1 MFVDLEVG
9 PFRLRVATTYGPRIL
24 GLRRAGGP
32 ELFAQLAETVVIDHP
47 ETGIYR
53 FHGGHRLWA
62 APEVPRITHVNDD
75 RPCEVTTTT
84 SGFTLSAPADPA
96 GMTKKMEV
104 MIDGERLTV
113 DHHLGNEGPAS
124 LTVGVW
130 AITQLPLGGIAIMP
144 VGGPPA
150 PNPYL
155 ADGSLIVWPYTNLTD
170 NRLSWTPRAAVVD
183 AIAGP
188 RFKIGSGPRP
198 GRLGYLNDGFLFIKE
213 IPPAGAGDYPDR
225 GAVAQVFVEDEFC
238 ELESLGPLAL
248 LEPGQSISHRE
259 TWEATECTSLTPA
272 FDRVLDSAV
281 A

>member
-9 PFRLRVATTYGPRIL
+9 PYRIRVAKNYGPRIL

-32 ELFAQLAETVVIDHP
+32 ELFAQLPETVVIDHP

-62 APEVPRITHVNDD
+62 APEVPRITYVNDD
-75 RPCEVTTTT
+75 RLCEVTSTT
-84 SGFTLSAPADPA
+84 SGFIVSAAADPA
-96 GMTKKMEV
+96 GIKKKMEV
-104 MIDGERLTV
+104 VIDGERLTV
-113 DHHLGNEGPAS
+113 DHHLENDGPAS

-130 AITQLPLGGIAIMP
+130 AITQLPLGGTAIMP

-150 PNPYL
+150 ANPYL

-170 NRLSWTPRAAVVD
+170 TRLSWTPRAAVVD

-198 GRLGYLNDGFLFIKE
+198 GRLGYLNNGYLFLKE

-259 TWEATECTSLTPA
+259 VWAATECTSRTLA